1 MEVVILNNSASVA
14 VYGATII
21 VELIRTKRN
30 AVLGLATGS
39 TPVALYQELARR
51 YQEGSISF
59 KEVITFN
66 LDEYFDIKPD
76 NPQSYRSYMNREFFD
91 LIDINLANTHLP
103 DARYGTHAS
112 QISSEYERA
121 IKDVGGMDL
130 QLLGIGTNGH
140 IGFNEPTSSMVSR
153 TRIKTLTRKTIKDN
167 SRFFDKQGKQPHLAI
182 TMGIGSIM
190 ESRRVMLLATGE
202 RKACAIKNTIEGP
215 VSAMC
220 PASILQF
227 HKQVIVIIDEAAAA
241 ELEHGEYYKWAYRQ
255 QQSLIEI

>member
-1 MEVVILNNSASVA
+1 MEVVILNNAAAVA

-21 VELIRTKRN
+21 VELIRNKRN

-39 TPVALYQELARR
+39 TPVALYQELSRQ
-51 YQEGSISF
+51 YQEGKISF

-76 NPQSYRSYMNREFFD
+76 DPQSYRSYMNREFFS
-91 LIDINLANTHLP
+91 LIDIDLDNTHLP
-103 DARYGTHAS
+103 DNQYGAHPNRIGA
-112 QISSEYERA
+112 EYERA
-121 IKDVGGMDL
+121 IRGVGGVDL
-130 QLLGIGTNGH
+130 QLLGIGANGH
-140 IGFNEPTSSMVSR
+140 IGFNEPTSSLVSR

-167 SRFFDKQGKQPHLAI
+167 SRFFDKQEKQPHLAM

-190 ESRRVMLLATGE
+190 DSRRVMLLATGE
-202 RKACAIKNTIEGP
+202 RKARAIRNTIERP

-227 HKQVIVIIDEAAAA
+227 HKQATIIIDETAAV
-241 ELEHGEYYKWAYRQ
+241 ELEHGEYYKWVYRQ
-255 QQSLIEI
+255 QQSLIEE